1 VTNIADRARKHF
13 PVFASRTYL
22 NSGSYGAL
30 CVEVKAAVEDYIN
43 TRMTTGSDWP
53 HWVGKLEQTRTLL
66 ARLVGCHIDEMSV
79 STSVSE
85 SVNSLASA
93 LDFTGARNGIV
104 VTDFD
109 FPTTSQIWL
118 SQSRRGARISR
129 AVADESGTHIP
140 LEQFEKLIDERT
152 LLVSIPYVCYRN
164 GVRLDPRPIAKLCR
178 ERGALL
184 LIDSY
189 QAIGSFPINVRELQ
203 PDFLVGGCL
212 KYLLGTAGVGFMFVR
227 NSSHLH
233 LQPYMTGWFA
243 QENIGSMDI
252 YHHRPSPTARRF
264 ESGTPNVCGLYAVSA
279 GLEFLLQLGLE
290 AVDAQVRM
298 LTTEIA
304 QRIEARGWKL
314 VTPAEPERHGATM
327 ALATTDAPR
336 LVSLLDAAG
345 IVLSDRDGN
354 VRISTHIY
362 NNLADLDHLFREL
375 DRNAGLIRSG

>member
-1 VTNIADRARKHF
+1 MTSIADSARKHF

-30 CVEVKAAVEDYIN
+30 CVEVKAAIEDYIN

-66 ARLVGCHIDEMSV
+66 ARLVGCHPDEMSV

-118 SQSRRGARISR
+118 AQSRRGARISR
-129 AVADESGTHIP
+129 AMADESGTHIP
-140 LEQFEKLIDERT
+140 AQQFEKLIDERT

-164 GVRLDPRPIAKLCR
+164 GVRLDPRPIVKLCR

-184 LIDSY
+184 LIDTY

-227 NSSHLH
+227 NSDHPN

-279 GLEFLLQLGLE
+279 GLELLLQLGLE
-290 AVDAQVRM
+290 AVDAQIRM

-304 QRIEARGWKL
+304 QRISARGWKL

-327 ALATTDAPR
+327 ALATADAPR
-336 LVSLLDAAG
+336 LVALLDAAG

-362 NNLADLDHLFREL
+362 NNLADLDHLFHEL
-375 DRNAGLIRSG
+375 DRNASLIRRG